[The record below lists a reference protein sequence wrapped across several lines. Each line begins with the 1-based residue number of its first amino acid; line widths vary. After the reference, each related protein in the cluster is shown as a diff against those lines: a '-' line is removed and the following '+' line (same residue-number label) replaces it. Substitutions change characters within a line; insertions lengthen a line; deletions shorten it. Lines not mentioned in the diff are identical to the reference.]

1 MKKHMK
7 LGALV
12 LLLGSTDLYAYHPA
26 AKIVDTEIYEQIDRM
41 VADSPHAFLSFEDM
55 GGGMTE
61 ANITTGSFSELEE
74 LIVRDD
80 LFEYVELL
88 DGVVDVS
95 VTFNEDSSVTL
106 TVNQVR

>member
-1 MKKHMK
+1 MKKQLK

-12 LLLGSTDLYAYHPA
+12 LILGSTRLYAHHPA
-26 AKIVDTEIYEQIDRM
+26 AEIVDAEIYEQIDSM
-41 VADSPHAFLSFEDM
+41 VADTPHASLTFEEM

-61 ANITTGSFSELEE
+61 ASITTDSLSELEN

-95 VTFNEDSSVTL
+95 VTFNDDSSVTL

>member
-1 MKKHMK
+1 MKQHMK

-12 LLLGSTDLYAYHPA
+12 LLLGSTRLYAQHPA
-26 AKIVDTEIYEQIDRM
+26 AEIIDADIYEQINSI
-41 VADSPHAFLSFEDM
+41 VADTPHASLTFEEM
-55 GGGMTE
+55 VGGMTE
-61 ANITTGSFSELEE
+61 ASITTDSLSDLEE

-95 VTFNEDSSVTL
+95 VAFNDDNSVTL

>member
-12 LLLGSTDLYAYHPA
+12 LLLGSTRLYAYHPA
-26 AKIVDTEIYEQIDRM
+26 AEIVDAEIYEQIGSM
-41 VADSPHAFLSFEDM
+41 VADTPHASLIFEEM

-61 ANITTGSFSELEE
+61 ASITTGSFSELED

-95 VTFNEDSSVTL
+95 VTFNDDSSVTL